1 MSYLVQTL
9 NGNVYK
15 HHIGHVKIGSDDSA
29 VEVTKEIEHCD
40 QPSSEIFLEEV
51 QNSVY
56 YL

>member
-15 HHIGHVKIGSDDSA
+15 HHIDHVKIGSDDSA